1 MKKTILMLVAVVSL
15 FACRQKKVE
24 LSGDEDVQQ
33 EVSTTPQQN
42 CYQYIN
48 GKDTAMFTLNTDG
61 KKATGDL
68 SYSWFQKDKNIGTIT
83 GEFHGDTIIANY
95 NFTSEGKQSMRQVV
109 FLKQGDKLTEG
120 VGEVEL
126 DGANTLYRDL
136 SMLTFEETVVLTKV
150 PCK

>member
-1 MKKTILMLVAVVSL
+1 MLVAVASL
-15 FACRQKKVE
+15 FGCRQKKVE
-24 LSGDEDVQQ
+24 LSGDEEVQQ
-33 EVSTTPQQN
+33 EVYITPQQN
-42 CYQYIN
+42 CYQYIK
-48 GKDTAMFTLNTDG
+48 GQDTATLTLNTDG

-68 SYSWFQKDKNIGTIT
+68 SYSWFQKDKNKGTID

-95 NFTSEGKQSMRQVV
+95 NFSSEGKQSMRQVV

-126 DGANTLYRDL
+126 DGDNTLYRDL
-136 SMLTFEETVVLTKV
+136 SMLTFEKTVVMTKV